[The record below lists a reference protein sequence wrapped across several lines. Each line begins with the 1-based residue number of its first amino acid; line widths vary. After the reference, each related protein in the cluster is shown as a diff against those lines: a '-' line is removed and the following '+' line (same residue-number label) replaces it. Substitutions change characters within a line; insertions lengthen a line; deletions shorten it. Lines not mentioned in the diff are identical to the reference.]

1 LHDFCNCELWL
12 YLQKRCQSVALQ
24 IFFKDKINSLV
35 CKKQKQIVFAELY
48 PRFDSYFAKIALL

>member
-1 LHDFCNCELWL
+1 MTFVIVNFGFIYKNDAKVLPYKF
-12 YLQKRCQSVALQ
+12 
-24 IFFKDKINSLV
+24 FFKDKINSLV